1 MRRELVASI
10 LFTGKPKRIG
20 SMNIPNIRLLNQ
32 QLVASQFTDVHDLV
46 SHVGMLQA
54 QEYRMMRWAVGI
66 RMKRPSMA
74 AFRSAYN
81 SGRIVR
87 THLFRCTWQ
96 LVAAEDLRW
105 MLKLCADRNKA
116 AINGYTAYRGRG
128 VSEVE
133 YDRANCLIRQALAGR
148 SSTTKTELVGRLAEL
163 GLSDTTHAMS
173 IFLRRAELDGII
185 CSGELDSKEN
195 TYALIDER
203 IPSVA
208 EPSREEA
215 VAMLARRYFRSHSPA
230 TLEDFV
236 WWTNLNVSECRAAID
251 ALRNELMEEKH
262 GGAVYYIHRDC
273 RMRGCRRQ
281 TLLLPSYDEYLLGYK
296 SRHHVL
302 ENEFRPRAYSNNGLF
317 YPVIVSGGRVVG
329 NWHPKKAAAF
339 FREGDMQDITEQL
352 DRYNEFM
359 CG

>member
-1 MRRELVASI
+1 
-10 LFTGKPKRIG
+10 
-20 SMNIPNIRLLNQ
+20 MNIPNIRLLNQ
-32 QLVASQFTDVHDLV
+32 QLVAPEFTDVHDLV
-46 SHVGMLQA
+46 AYMGMLQA

-116 AINGYTAYRGRG
+116 VINGYTAYQGRTI
-128 VSEVE
+128 EEWE
-133 YDRANCLIRQALAGR
+133 YDRANSLIRQALAGR
-148 SSTTKTELVGRLAEL
+148 RSTAKTKLVERLAEL
-163 GLSDTTHAMS
+163 GLSDTAHAMS

-185 CSGELDSKEN
+185 CSGELNGKEN

-203 IPSVA
+203 IPPEE

-215 VAMLARRYFRSHSPA
+215 VVILARKYFRSHSPA
-230 TLEDFV
+230 TLEDLT
-236 WWTNLNVSECRAAID
+236 WWTNLNVGECRAAVD
-251 ALRNELMEEKH
+251 ALRNELTEEKYN
-262 GGAVYYIHRDC
+262 GTTYYIHKYC
-273 RMRGCRRQ
+273 RTRGCRRQ

-302 ENEFRPRAYSNNGLF
+302 EDEFRPRAYSNNGLF

-329 NWHPKKAAAF
+329 NWHPKKSAAF
-339 FREGDMQDITEQL
+339 FMENDTQDITEQL
-352 DRYNEFM
+352 GNYNKFM
-359 CG
+359 RG

>member
-1 MRRELVASI
+1 
-10 LFTGKPKRIG
+10 
-20 SMNIPNIRLLNQ
+20 MNIPNIRLLNQ
-32 QLVASQFTDVHDLV
+32 QLVAQEFTDVHDLV
-46 SHVGMLQA
+46 AYMGMLQA

-105 MLKLCADRNKA
+105 MLKLCADRNKT
-116 AINGYTAYRGRG
+116 AINGFTAYHGR
-128 VSEVE
+128 VISEDE
-133 YDRANCLIRQALAGR
+133 YNRANSLIRQALAGR
-148 SSTTKTELVGRLAEL
+148 SSTTKTMLVERLAEL

-185 CSGELDSKEN
+185 CSGELDDREN

-203 IPSVA
+203 IPPA
-208 EPSREEA
+208 EEPSREEA
-215 VAMLARRYFRSHSPA
+215 VAMLARKYFRSHSPA
-230 TLEDFV
+230 TLEDFT
-236 WWTNLNVSECRAAID
+236 WWSNLNVGECRAAID
-251 ALRNELMEEKH
+251 ALRDELIEEKH
-262 GGAVYYIHRDC
+262 DGAAYYIHQDC
-273 RMRGCRRQ
+273 RTRGCRRQ

-302 ENEFRPRAYSNNGLF
+302 DDEFRPRAYSNNGLF
-317 YPVIVSGGRVVG
+317 YPIIVSGGRVVG
-329 NWHPKKAAAF
+329 NWHPKKSAAF
-339 FREGDMQDITEQL
+339 FRENDTQDITEQL
-352 DRYNEFM
+352 DRYNKFM
-359 CG
+359 RS

>member
-1 MRRELVASI
+1 
-10 LFTGKPKRIG
+10 
-20 SMNIPNIRLLNQ
+20 MNLPNIRLLNQ
-32 QLVASQFTDVHDLV
+32 QLVAPEFTDVHDLV
-46 SHVGMLQA
+46 AYMGMLQA

-116 AINGYTAYRGRG
+116 VINGYTAYQGRTI
-128 VSEVE
+128 EEWE
-133 YDRANCLIRQALAGR
+133 YDRANSLIRQALAGR
-148 SSTTKTELVGRLAEL
+148 RSTAKTKLVERLAEL
-163 GLSDTTHAMS
+163 GLSDTAHAMS

-185 CSGELDSKEN
+185 CSGELNGKEN

-203 IPSVA
+203 IPPEE

-215 VAMLARRYFRSHSPA
+215 VVMLARKYFRSHSPA
-230 TLEDFV
+230 TLEDFT
-236 WWTNLNVSECRAAID
+236 WWTNLNVGECHAAID
-251 ALRNELMEEKH
+251 ALHNELTEEKYD
-262 GGAVYYIHRDC
+262 GTTYYIHQDC
-273 RMRGCRRQ
+273 RTRGCRRQ
-281 TLLLPSYDEYLLGYK
+281 TLLLSSYDEYLLGYK

-302 ENEFRPRAYSNNGLF
+302 DDEFRPRAYSNNGLF
-317 YPVIVSGGRVVG
+317 YPIIVSGGRVVG
-329 NWHPKKAAAF
+329 NWHPKKSAAF
-339 FREGDMQDITEQL
+339 FRKNSIHK
-352 DRYNEFM
+352 
-359 CG
+359 

>member
-32 QLVASQFTDVHDLV
+32 QLVASQFTDVHDLI

-116 AINGYTAYRGRG
+116 AINGYTAYQGR
-128 VSEVE
+128 VISEDE
-133 YDRANCLIRQALAGR
+133 YNRANSLIWQALAGR
-148 SSTTKTELVGRLAEL
+148 RSTTKTELVERLAEL
-163 GLSDTTHAMS
+163 GLSDTVHAMS

-203 IPSVA
+203 IPPAA
-208 EPSREEA
+208 EPSCEEA
-215 VAMLARRYFRSHSPA
+215 VVMLARKYFRSHSPA

-236 WWTNLNVSECRAAID
+236 WWTNLKPANAVRLSVRSATNLWKKSMAAQYTTSTGI
-251 ALRNELMEEKH
+251 AACE
-262 GGAVYYIHRDC
+262 AVAGRRSC
-273 RMRGCRRQ
+273 CRRM
-281 TLLLPSYDEYLLGYK
+281 TNTCSATRVATMY
-296 SRHHVL
+296 SRMSSV
-302 ENEFRPRAYSNNGLF
+302 
-317 YPVIVSGGRVVG
+317 RVRTATTACFT
-329 NWHPKKAAAF
+329 P
-339 FREGDMQDITEQL
+339 
-352 DRYNEFM
+352 
-359 CG
+359 